1 MALIEI
7 KDLSKSYGKTEILN
21 DINLSVEKGSILAL
35 IGPTGSGKTTLLRI
49 IDLLDEPTSGQLI
62 FDGKDMTEKSEK
74 EKLKVRR
81 RMAMVFQKPIA
92 FRSNVLDN
100 VRYGLK
106 VRGLNGREK
115 AINALKFVGLSDYES
130 RDANTLSGGEM
141 QRLALARAIVV
152 EPELLLLDEPTANLD
167 PKSTAK
173 IEELISDLVLQGITV
188 IMATHNM
195 AQCQRLA
202 DKVAVLKQGKVIEVG
217 RPEEI
222 FDGSGDLFNIS
233 QEDHSIKSESA
244 PW

>member
-1 MALIEI
+1 MALLEL
-7 KDLSKSYGKTEILN
+7 KNLNKSYGKAEILI
-21 DINLSVEKGSILAL
+21 DITLSVEMGTILAL

-49 IDLLDEPTSGQLI
+49 IDLLDEPSSGQLI
-62 FDGKDMTEKSEK
+62 FDGIDVTEKSEK
-74 EKLKVRR
+74 EKLKFRR
-81 RMAMVFQKPIA
+81 RMAMVFQKPVV

-106 VRGLNGREK
+106 VRGLNGRDK
-115 AINALKFVGLSDYES
+115 AMNALKFVGLSDYES

-167 PKSTAK
+167 PKSSAK
-173 IEELISDLVLQGITV
+173 IEELILDLALQGITI

-202 DKVAVLKQGKVIEVG
+202 DKVAVLMQGKILEMGQPEV
-217 RPEEI
+217 I
-222 FDGSGDLFNIS
+222 FDESRRFFEIS
-233 QEDHSIKSESA
+233 KEDHSIRSESA

>member
-1 MALIEI
+1 MALVEI
-7 KDLSKSYGKTEILN
+7 RDLSKIYGKTEILSH
-21 DINLSVEKGSILAL
+21 INLSAEKGSVLAL

-49 IDLLDEPTSGQLI
+49 IDLLDEPTSGQLF
-62 FDGKDMTEKSEK
+62 FDGIEVARISEK
-74 EKLKVRR
+74 RKLEIRR
-81 RMAMVFQKPIA
+81 RMAMVFQKPVM

-106 VRGLNGREK
+106 VRGLNGK
-115 AINALKFVGLSDYES
+115 DKVINALNFVGLSDYES

-173 IEELISDLVLQGITV
+173 IEELILDFVQQGITV

-202 DKVAVLKQGKVIEVG
+202 DTVAVLMQGKILEVG
-217 RPEEI
+217 RPDII
-222 FDGSGDLFNIS
+222 FDESGHFFEINK
-233 QEDHSIKSESA
+233 EDHSIKSESV

>member
-1 MALIEI
+1 MALLELR
-7 KDLSKSYGKTEILN
+7 DLNKSYGKAEILN
-21 DINLSVEKGSILAL
+21 DINLSVEKGTILAL

-49 IDLLDEPTSGQLI
+49 IDLLDEPTNGQLI
-62 FDGKDMTEKSEK
+62 FDGMDMTEKSEK

-106 VRGLNGREK
+106 VRGLNGRDK

-167 PKSTAK
+167 PKSSAK
-173 IEELISDLVLQGITV
+173 IEELILDLVLQGITV

-202 DKVAVLKQGKVIEVG
+202 DRVAVLMQGKILDAG
-217 RPEEI
+217 RPEVI
-222 FDGSGDLFNIS
+222 FDETKQFIEIRK
-233 QEDHSIKSESA
+233 EDQLIKSESA

>member
-1 MALIEI
+1 MALLEL
-7 KDLSKSYGKTEILN
+7 KDLNKSYGKAEILN
-21 DINLSVEKGSILAL
+21 DVNLSVEKGTILAL

-62 FDGKDMTEKSEK
+62 FEGMDMTEKCEK

-106 VRGLNGREK
+106 VRGQNGRDK
-115 AINALKFVGLSDYES
+115 AINVLKFVGLSDYES

-152 EPELLLLDEPTANLD
+152 EPELILLDEPTANLD

-173 IEELISDLVLQGITV
+173 IEELILDLVLQGITV

-202 DKVAVLKQGKVIEVG
+202 DKVAVLMQGKILEVG
-217 RPEEI
+217 RPEVI
-222 FDGSGDLFNIS
+222 FDESGHFFEIS
-233 QEDHSIKSESA
+233 KEDQSIETDSA